1 VGRDA
6 DDTPI
11 ATLWELSWNDDRLT
25 CAVYRQKDGLQ
36 LRVESPTA
44 TILSEP
50 FDLQPRMLARS
61 QALRNSLKRRGW
73 HDPRDPH
80 E

>member
-1 VGRDA
+1 MAGHP
-6 DDTPI
+6 DTLI
-11 ATLWELSWNDDRLT
+11 ATLWQLAWDDSRVT
-25 CAVYRQKDGLQ
+25 CAVYRRGGGMQ
-36 LRVESPTA
+36 LRLESGDA

-73 HDPRDPH
+73 HDPP

>member
-1 VGRDA
+1 MR
-6 DDTPI
+6 I
-11 ATLWELSWNDDRLT
+11 ATLWELAWNDDRLT
-25 CAVYRQKDGLQ
+25 CAVYRRDGQLQ
-36 LRVESPTA
+36 LRVESETA
-44 TILSEP
+44 TIVSEP

-73 HDPRDPH
+73 HDPH